1 MNALRSI
8 VAGAAAGSVLLVA
21 VPALA
26 LAAELP
32 GRLADQVDAP
42 IAELEPESS
51 RRSVGVTFDRYGQE
65 VDGIRVLDSEVVVVD
80 PAGQRPRVVAD
91 QTRREVRPSE
101 EATVSRSR
109 AIAIARDAIGVRAV
123 RGPTQADT
131 AIDARGGRD
140 RVVWEVLVPAERP
153 LGDFRVLIDA
163 RSGEVLSELNLAVS
177 ARGRAR
183 LFVPNPVVENFG
195 VRDGLA
201 DARDADSAQ
210 LTALR
215 ASVVLPRLRGGSK
228 CLDGAFAV
236 VQVRARQVCS
246 KSRDWRSVTRSDPEF
261 EGVMS
266 YFHIDRAAAYIR
278 SLGLGDATPRR
289 LRVIANGIPDDNS
302 FFLPVDR
309 SITFGSGGVDDAED
323 GDVIVH
329 EYGHAVQNAQG
340 ANFRD
345 QEEGQAIGEGFGDY
359 LGAAMTAETQS
370 TSGEDAA
377 CVFDW
382 DSLSLG
388 ISCLRRTDLA
398 GGLESLDSAC
408 SQDFHCVGQVW
419 SSALWRL
426 RGQLG
431 DDGAGK
437 SAMDRVVLQSNFALP
452 AGAGFRDAAE
462 AVLRADGQLY
472 DGVHRAAI
480 ASELRARGL
489 LPNE

>member
-8 VAGAAAGSVLLVA
+8 VAGAAAGSVLLISAPV
-21 VPALA
+21 

-32 GRLADQVDAP
+32 DRLADQVDAP
-42 IAELEPESS
+42 ISELEPESS
-51 RRSVGVTFDRYGQE
+51 RESVGVSFDRYRQV
-65 VDGIRVLDSEVVVVD
+65 VDGVPVLDSEVVVVEPD
-80 PAGQRPRVVAD
+80 GERPRVVAD
-91 QTRREVRPSE
+91 RTRRAVRPSGD
-101 EATVSRSR
+101 ANVSRR
-109 AIAIARDAIGVRAV
+109 EAIAIAHEAVGVRAE
-123 RGPTQADT
+123 RAPTRADT
-131 AIDARGGRD
+131 GIDARGGRD
-140 RVVWEVLVPAERP
+140 RLVWEVLVPSERP
-153 LGDFRVLIDA
+153 FGDFRVLVGA
-163 RSGEVLSELNLAVS
+163 RSGEVLSKRDLAVS

-210 LTALR
+210 LTGLR

-228 CLDGAFAV
+228 CLQGTFAA

-246 KSRDWRSVTRSDPEF
+246 KSRDWRSLTRGDAEF
-261 EGVMS
+261 EGAMA

-278 SLGLGDATPRR
+278 SLGLGEATPRR

-302 FFLPVDR
+302 FFLPIDR
-309 SITFGSGGVDDAED
+309 SITFGKGGVDDAED

-329 EYGHAVQNAQG
+329 EYGHAVQDVQG
-340 ANFRD
+340 ANFRER
-345 QEEGQAIGEGFGDY
+345 EEGQAIGEGFGDY
-359 LGAAMTAETQS
+359 LGAVMTAETQS

-382 DSLSLG
+382 DSLPLG
-388 ISCLRRTDLA
+388 VSCLRRTDLA
-398 GGLESLDSAC
+398 GGLDSLDPTC

-431 DDGAGK
+431 EDGAGK
-437 SAMDRVVLQSNFALP
+437 SVMDRVVLQSNFALP

-462 AVLRADGQLY
+462 ALLRADQQLY
-472 DGVHRAAI
+472 DGLHREAI
-480 ASELRARGL
+480 AGELRARGL
-489 LPNE
+489 LPNQ